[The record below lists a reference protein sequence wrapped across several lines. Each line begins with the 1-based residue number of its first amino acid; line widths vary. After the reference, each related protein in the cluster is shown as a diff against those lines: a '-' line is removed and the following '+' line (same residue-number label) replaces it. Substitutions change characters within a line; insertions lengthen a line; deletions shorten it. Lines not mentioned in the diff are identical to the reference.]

1 MSWLIKGDMNITE
14 RVEDI
19 RYAIRDIVVPAR
31 KIENQGHEV
40 LHLNIGD
47 PDKYDFDTPD
57 FIKEA
62 KIQAIKDGKNYYGDS
77 EGIPEV
83 KEAIS
88 RREKKV
94 KGVSIPTDDILT
106 LAGVSEGIDMT
117 LASITSPGDEVL
129 LPGPNYPLYD
139 TLVRF
144 YGGKPVEYK
153 CIEEEGWQ
161 PDVDDIRKKITDRTK
176 GIVVINPNNPT
187 GAVYP
192 RDTLKEITE
201 IAVQNDLLIIADEVY
216 DLLTFDAD
224 FYPIEN
230 LNPDA
235 NVVSFGCLSKVYL
248 APGWRSGYMTFRGPG
263 ISELKEA
270 CLRQARARL
279 CMNTPAQV
287 ALGAAMDG
295 PLDYLEKTKEKL
307 RNRRDYSAKRI
318 NEIDGLSASKPE
330 GALYMFTN
338 ILDDRFQDDKQFVLD
353 LLNEKHVLCVHGSGF
368 SKEYGEGHFRIVFLP
383 QIETLEKAFD
393 RIEEFMKEK

>member
-1 MSWLIKGDMNITE
+1 MKITD
-14 RVEDI
+14 RVTDI
-19 RYAIRDIVVPAR
+19 HYAIRDIVVPAR
-31 KIENQGHEV
+31 KIEKQGHEV

-62 KIQAIKDGKNYYGDS
+62 NIKAIKDGKNYYGDS

-83 KEAIS
+83 RDAIA
-88 RREKKV
+88 RREKKLKDV
-94 KGVSIPTDDILT
+94 IISPDDILT

-117 LASITSPGDEVL
+117 LASITGEGDEIL

-139 TLVRF
+139 TLVKF
-144 YGGKPVEYK
+144 YGGKPVEYR

-161 PDVDDIRKKITDRTK
+161 PDVADIEEKITDKTK

-192 RDTLKEITE
+192 KKTLKKITE
-201 IAVQNDLLIIADEVY
+201 IAVQNDLVIMADEVY
-216 DLLTFDAD
+216 DMITFDAD

-235 NVVSFGCLSKVYL
+235 NIVSFGCLSKVYL
-248 APGWRSGYMTFRGPG
+248 SPGWRSGYMTFKGPD
-263 ISELKEA
+263 IHDLKEA
-270 CLRQARARL
+270 CMRQARARL

-295 PLDYLEKTKEKL
+295 PTDHIKKTVDIL
-307 RNRRDYSAKRI
+307 RERRDYSAKRI
-318 NEIDGLSASKPE
+318 NEIEGLSVSKPE
-330 GALYMFTN
+330 GALYMFPKIESDKFN
-338 ILDDRFQDDKQFVLD
+338 DDEKFVLD
-353 LLNEKHVLCVHGSGF
+353 LLSEKHVLCVHGSGF
-368 SKEYGEGHFRIVFLP
+368 SKEYGKDHFRTVFLP
-383 QIETLEKAFD
+383 ELETLEEAFD
-393 RIEEFMKEK
+393 RIEEFMNGN